1 VCDDNDMN
9 AIARQLDM
17 TPAFSVF
24 SRNGIRRASL
34 FGSYAKGVP
43 TEKSDVDLLIEF
55 EPGRIPDLFEFIGIK
70 HDLERSLGRPVDLVM
85 RDALNKYLR
94 DEILSS
100 AKEIYA
106 QK

>member
-1 VCDDNDMN
+1 MN
-9 AIARQLDM
+9 TIARQLDM
-17 TPAFSVF
+17 TPAFAVF

-55 EPGRIPDLFEFIGIK
+55 EPGRTPDLFQFIGIK
-70 HDLERSLGRPVDLVM
+70 RELEENLGKPVDLVM

-100 AKEIYA
+100 AQEIYA
-106 QK
+106 KK

>member
-1 VCDDNDMN
+1 MCDDNDMN

-55 EPGRIPDLFEFIGIK
+55 EPGRTPDLFQFIGIK
-70 HDLERSLGRPVDLVM
+70 RELEHSIGKKVDLVT
-85 RDALNKYLR
+85 RDALDKYIR
-94 DEILSS
+94 DEILLS
-100 AKEIYA
+100 AQPIYGE
-106 QK
+106 K